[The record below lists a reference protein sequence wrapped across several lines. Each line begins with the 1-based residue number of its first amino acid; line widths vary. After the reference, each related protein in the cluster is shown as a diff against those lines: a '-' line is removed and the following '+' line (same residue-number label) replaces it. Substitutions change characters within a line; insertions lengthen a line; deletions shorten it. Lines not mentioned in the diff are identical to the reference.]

1 VNLHT
6 GQFPDYRPRR
16 LRSSAALRNLVC
28 ETRLGVEQLVLPL
41 FVRAGRRLRQP
52 VNSMPGVFQ
61 FSPDEL
67 LREAARAHAL
77 GVPAVLLFGIPD
89 KKDAKASGA
98 FAKNGIIQQTVRLL
112 KKELP
117 SLLVITDVCLCEYM
131 EHGHC
136 GVISG
141 AGFQPARTGK
151 MPVPLKIL
159 NDATLKILAQTA
171 LSHAEAGADL
181 VAPSDMMDGRVRAIR
196 AALDKNS
203 FSETPIMSYAAKF
216 ASAFYGPFREAAES
230 APQFGDR
237 RSYQMDAANAREAL
251 REVALD
257 IQEGADIVMVKPALA
272 YLDIIHRV
280 KTEFGYPTA
289 AYSVSGEYSMIKAA
303 AAKGWIDERAVTLE
317 SLLAMRRAGADILI
331 TYAATDVAKWLKS

>member
-1 VNLHT
+1 VNLHA

-16 LRSSAALRNLVC
+16 LRSSPALRNLVR
-28 ETRLGVEQLVLPL
+28 ETRLSVEQLVLPL
-41 FVRAGRRLRQP
+41 FVRAGKKLRLP

-98 FAKNGIIQQTVRLL
+98 FAKNGIVQQAVRLL

-117 SLLVITDVCLCEYM
+117 ALLVITDVCLCEYM
-131 EHGHC
+131 AHGHC
-136 GVISG
+136 GIVSRG
-141 AGFQPARTGK
+141 
-151 MPVPLKIL
+151 KIL
-159 NDATLKILAQTA
+159 NDPTLKILAQTA
-171 LSHAEAGADL
+171 LSHAEAGADI
-181 VAPSDMMDGRVRAIR
+181 VAPSDMMDGRVAAIR
-196 AALDKNS
+196 AALDKNN

-237 RSYQMDAANAREAL
+237 RSYQMDPANAREAL
-251 REVALD
+251 REMAFD
-257 IQEGADIVMVKPALA
+257 ISEGADIVMVKPALA

-303 AAKGWIDERAVTLE
+303 AARGWIDERAVTLE

-331 TYAATDVAKWLKS
+331 TYAATDVAGWLTES